1 MPRAP
6 QKRNVSVSHTREVG
20 CLGLR
25 ARPAAATLGRQYERV
40 GACTCEIPASPA
52 RTTHAGTPDFVR
64 TPPFSVS
71 HCKRSDIPP
80 PGVEAHFE
88 TRSAPQ
94 CQGAVRSS
102 GRTCPQASTSFFCSF
117 GLGKECDGRRLK
129 IASNRRNDDNPL
141 SRRKSSGS
149 GSG

>member
-1 MPRAP
+1 MLTLAILMGVVPRIGSPGATRLKM
-6 QKRNVSVSHTREVG
+6 QCLCLSHTRGWMSWVERAVQPQ
-20 CLGLR
+20 LR
-25 ARPAAATLGRQYERV
+25 LGRQYERV
-40 GACTCEIPASPA
+40 RACTCEIPASPA

-102 GRTCPQASTSFFCSF
+102 GRTCPRASTSFFA
-117 GLGKECDGRRLK
+117 RLDSVRS
-129 IASNRRNDDNPL
+129 AM
-141 SRRKSSGS
+141 G
-149 GSG
+149 GG